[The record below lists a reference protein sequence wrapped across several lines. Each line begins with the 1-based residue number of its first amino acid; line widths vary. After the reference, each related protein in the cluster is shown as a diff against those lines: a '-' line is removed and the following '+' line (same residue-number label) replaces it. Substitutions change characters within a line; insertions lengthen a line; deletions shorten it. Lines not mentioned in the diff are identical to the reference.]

1 MEPGEAEEAASR
13 EVEGSDGN
21 LGKRLQALA
30 LADCVSGGLLAGED
44 ELDLPDETSSL
55 TPLWQHLLLGDVKVA
70 ERLLLAR
77 ASPEL
82 VPGQDEEGKTPLL
95 WATKEGNVNVALLL
109 LKYKANIEATDKV
122 SNHRTFVHCN
132 IRIYIYTYVYIYI

>member
-1 MEPGEAEEAASR
+1 M
-13 EVEGSDGN
+13 
-21 LGKRLQALA
+21 
-30 LADCVSGGLLAGED
+30 SGGLLAGED

-77 ASPEL
+77 ASPED
-82 VPGQDEEGKTPLL
+82 VPRQDEEGKTPLL

-122 SNHRTFVHCN
+122 SNHRD
-132 IRIYIYTYVYIYI
+132 YIYMNEYEYSYIYMNISFLPPS